1 MLEKI
6 NEKRAHGLTWRQVA
20 ASLGISVDELVK
32 VRAQAEALAAERAHD
47 ARLEAELLRYSGGF
61 IPSR

>member
-6 NEKRAHGLTWRQVA
+6 EALRSHGLTWRQVA
-20 ASLGISVDELVK
+20 ASLGISVDEIVAL
-32 VRAQAEALAAERAHD
+32 RASAAALAAERAHE
-47 ARLEAELLRYSGGF
+47 ARLEAELLGYSGGF